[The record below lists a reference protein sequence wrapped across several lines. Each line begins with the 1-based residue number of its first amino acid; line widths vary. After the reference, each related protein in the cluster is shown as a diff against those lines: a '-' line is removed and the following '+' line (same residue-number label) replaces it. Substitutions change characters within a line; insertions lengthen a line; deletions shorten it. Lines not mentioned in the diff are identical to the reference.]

1 MKTLNPKSLKQKYFR
16 EYGDIIDTSQKV
28 PFEINDGRCLRY
40 NDLANLDF
48 TNGQAGI
55 SLFESEKINLPYRF
69 NFMEKHPLGSQA
81 FIPVFGSKFIVVV
94 ARDNNGKPG
103 DPEVFIT
110 KPGQGVNYH
119 KNVWHGILAPI
130 ENPGLFVVIDWIGS
144 GKNLD
149 TNTFKDWY
157 SIEKI

>member
-40 NDLANLDF
+40 NDLANLNF

-81 FIPVFGSKFIVVV
+81 FIPVFGSKFMVIV
-94 ARDNNGKPG
+94 ARDKNGKPG

-110 KPGQGVNYH
+110 KQGQGVNYH
-119 KNVWHGILAPI
+119 KNVWHGILAPL
-130 ENPGLFVVIDWIGS
+130 EDPGLFVVIDWIGS

-149 TNTFKDWY
+149 TNTYKDWY
-157 SIEKI
+157 FIEKI